1 MFNTAQFLL
10 DSLAV
15 LLPST
20 WLAILGII
28 IIFNLISIPFLY
40 YAFKQKR
47 RIKSKILFFI
57 VNKSTLNLLIQ
68 KIWFNN
74 FVFINFLNY
83 LKIND
88 ILFNLK
94 LKFNFLKYLIF
105 NFHQIFLVHQLQSCK
120 KYFRHRIVF

>member
-40 YAFKQKR
+40 YALKQKR

-88 ILFNLK
+88 IHFNLK